1 MSDQQDFPDNAT
13 EYTDIEHNE
22 TESQI
27 HVGGTELALPGQS
40 LPDKVY
46 IIPIHNRPFFPAQ
59 VLPVIVNEEPWAE
72 TLDLVSKSPHHSL
85 ALFFVDTPTDDTRH
99 FDTTS
104 LPEYGTLVK
113 VHHASRENGKLQ
125 FVAQGLSR
133 VRISTWLKHH
143 RPPYLVEV
151 EYPQEV
157 KQPTDEVKA
166 YGMAL
171 INAIKELLPLNPL
184 YSEELKNYLNRFSPN
199 DPSPLSDFAAAL
211 TSATGNE
218 LQEVLDCVPILKRM
232 EKVLPMLRKEV
243 EVARLQKEISAE
255 VNLKIG
261 EHQREFFL
269 KEQLKVIQQEL
280 GLTKDDRS
288 ADIEQFQQ
296 RLEGKTLP
304 AQARKRIDEEINKL
318 SILETGSP
326 EYAVTRNYLDWAS
339 SVPWGV
345 FGQDKLDLKHAR
357 KVLDAHHA
365 GLDDIKDRILEF
377 LAVGAYKGSVSGSIV
392 LLVGP
397 PGVGKTS
404 VGKSIAESLG
414 RPFYRFSVGGMRDEA
429 EIKGHRRT
437 YIGAQPGKLVQALK
451 DVEVMN
457 PVIMLDE
464 IDKMGQSFQGD
475 PASALLETL
484 DPEQNVDFLD
494 HYLDLRLDLSKVLFV
509 CTANTLDSI
518 PGPLLDRMEVIRL
531 SGYITEEKVA
541 IAKRHLWPKQLEKAG
556 VNKAHLGITDS
567 ALRLV
572 IDGYAREAGVR
583 QLEKQL
589 GKLVR
594 KAVVKLLDNP
604 DTSIKIGPKDLE
616 ASLGTAVFRNE
627 QVISGVGVITGLA
640 WTSMG
645 GATLPIEATRIHTLN
660 RGFKLTGQ
668 LGEVMKESA
677 EIAYSYVSSHLKQ
690 FGGDPGFFDE
700 AFVHLHVPEGATP
713 KDGPSA
719 GVTMASALLSLARNQ
734 APKKGIAMTGELTL
748 TGYVLPIG
756 GVREK
761 VIAARRQKIHELIL
775 PEANRGNFD
784 ELPDYLKEGLTVHFA
799 KRFTD
804 VAKVLF

>member
-1 MSDQQDFPDNAT
+1 MNDQDNTPEAVEVHVQASSTGLVLPAQQFPDK
-13 EYTDIEHNE
+13 
-22 TESQI
+22 
-27 HVGGTELALPGQS
+27 L
-40 LPDKVY
+40 Y

-59 VLPVIVNEEPWAE
+59 VLPVIVNQQPWGR
-72 TLDLVSKSPHHSL
+72 TLTRVGNTEHKCM
-85 ALFFVDTPTDDTRH
+85 AVFFVDTPPDEH
-99 FDTTS
+99 GEFDLDS
-104 LPEYGTLVK
+104 LPEHGTLVR
-113 VHHASRENGKLQ
+113 VHHVSEEGGKLQ
-125 FVAQGLSR
+125 FVAQGLTR
-133 VRISTWLKHH
+133 VRIRGWLS
-143 RPPYLVEV
+143 RRGPYLAEV
-151 EYPQEV
+151 EYPQA
-157 KQPTDEVKA
+157 PNDPRDEVKA

-199 DPSPLSDFAAAL
+199 DPSPLTDFAAAL
-211 TSATGNE
+211 TTAPGRE
-218 LQEVLDCVPILKRM
+218 LQEVLDTVPMLKRM
-232 EKVLPMLRKEV
+232 EKVLPLLRKEV
-243 EVARLQKEISAE
+243 EVGRLQKELSAE
-255 VNLKIG
+255 VNKQIG
-261 EHQREFFL
+261 ERQREFFL
-269 KEQLKVIQQEL
+269 KEQLKLIQQEL
-280 GLTKDDRS
+280 GISKDDKS
-288 ADIEQFQQ
+288 ADREEFLA

-304 AQARKRIDEEINKL
+304 APAQKRIDEELNKL

-326 EYAVTRNYLDWAS
+326 EYAVTRNYLDWATAL
-339 SVPWGV
+339 PWGIH
-345 FGQDKLDLKHAR
+345 GEDKLDLGRAR
-357 KVLDAHHA
+357 KVLDKHHA
-365 GLDDIKDRILEF
+365 GMDDIKERITEF
-377 LAVGAYKGSVSGSIV
+377 LAVGAFKGEIAGSIV

-404 VGKSIAESLG
+404 IGKSIAESLG

-437 YIGAQPGKLVQALK
+437 YIGAMPGKLVQALK
-451 DVEVMN
+451 EAEVMN

-464 IDKMGQSFQGD
+464 IDKMGSSYQGD

-484 DPEQNVDFLD
+484 DPEQNVEFLD

-531 SGYITEEKVA
+531 SGYITEEKLA
-541 IAKRHLWPKQLEKAG
+541 IAKRHLWPKQLDKAG
-556 VNKAHLGITDS
+556 VPKARLSISDA
-567 ALRLV
+567 ALRAV
-572 IDGYAREAGVR
+572 IEGYAREAGVR

-594 KAVVKLLDNP
+594 KSVVKLLEDP
-604 DTSIKIGPKDLE
+604 EAKIRIGAKDLE
-616 ASLGTAVFRNE
+616 DALGMPVFRNE
-627 QVISGVGVITGLA
+627 RVLAGTGVITGLA

-690 FGGDPGFFDE
+690 FGGDPTFFDQ

-719 GVTMASALLSLARNQ
+719 GITMASALLSLARNQ
-734 APKKGIAMTGELTL
+734 APKKGVAMTGELTL
-748 TGYVLPIG
+748 TGQVLPIG

-775 PEANRGNFD
+775 PEANRGSYE
-784 ELPDYLKEGLTVHFA
+784 ELPDYLKEGITVHFA
-799 KRFTD
+799 KRYGD
-804 VAKVLF
+804 VAKVLFD

>member
-1 MSDQQDFPDNAT
+1 MNDQDNTPEAV
-13 EYTDIEHNE
+13 EV
-22 TESQI
+22 
-27 HVGGTELALPGQS
+27 HVQADSTGLVLPAQQ
-40 LPDKVY
+40 LPDKLY

-59 VLPVIVNEEPWAE
+59 VLPVIVNQQPWGR
-72 TLDLVSKSPHHSL
+72 TLTRVVNTEHKCM
-85 ALFFVDTPTDDTRH
+85 AVFFVDTPPDENGE
-99 FDTTS
+99 FDLSS
-104 LPEYGTLVK
+104 LPEHGTLVR
-113 VHHASRENGKLQ
+113 VHHVSEEGGKLQ
-125 FVAQGLSR
+125 FVAQGLTR
-133 VRISTWLKHH
+133 VRIRGWLS
-143 RPPYLVEV
+143 RRGPYLAEV
-151 EYPQEV
+151 EYPQA
-157 KQPTDEVKA
+157 PNDPRDEVKA

-199 DPSPLSDFAAAL
+199 DPSPLTDFAAAL
-211 TSATGNE
+211 TTAPGRE
-218 LQEVLDCVPILKRM
+218 LQEVLDTVPVLKRM
-232 EKVLPMLRKEV
+232 EKVLPLLRKEV
-243 EVARLQKEISAE
+243 EVGRLQKELSAE
-255 VNLKIG
+255 VNKQIG
-261 EHQREFFL
+261 ERQREFFL
-269 KEQLKVIQQEL
+269 KEQLKLIQKEL
-280 GLTKDDRS
+280 GISKDDKS
-288 ADIEQFQQ
+288 ADREEFLA

-304 AQARKRIDEEINKL
+304 AQAQKRIDEELNKL

-326 EYAVTRNYLDWAS
+326 EYAVTRNYLDWATAL
-339 SVPWGV
+339 PWGIH
-345 FGQDKLDLKHAR
+345 GEDKLDLGRAR
-357 KVLDAHHA
+357 KVLDKHHA
-365 GLDDIKDRILEF
+365 GMDDIKERITEF
-377 LAVGAYKGSVSGSIV
+377 LAVGAFKGEIAGSIV

-404 VGKSIAESLG
+404 IGKSIAESLG

-437 YIGAQPGKLVQALK
+437 YIGAMPGKLVQALK
-451 DVEVMN
+451 EAEVMN

-464 IDKMGQSFQGD
+464 IDKMGSSYQGD

-484 DPEQNVDFLD
+484 DPEQNVEFLD

-531 SGYITEEKVA
+531 SGYITEEKLA

-556 VNKAHLGITDS
+556 VPKTRLSISDA
-567 ALRLV
+567 ALRAL
-572 IDGYAREAGVR
+572 IEGYAREAGVR

-594 KAVVKLLDNP
+594 KSVVKLLDDP
-604 DTSIKIGPKDLE
+604 EAKIRIGAKDLE
-616 ASLGTAVFRNE
+616 EALGMPVFRNE
-627 QVISGVGVITGLA
+627 RVLDGIGVITGLA

-690 FGGDPGFFDE
+690 FGGDPTFFDQ

-719 GVTMASALLSLARNQ
+719 GITMASALLSLARNQ
-734 APKKGIAMTGELTL
+734 APKKGVAMTGELTL
-748 TGYVLPIG
+748 TGQVLPIG

-775 PEANRGNFD
+775 PEANRGSYE

-799 KRFTD
+799 KRYSD
-804 VAKVLF
+804 VAKVLFD